1 MACCHHRRPKTM
13 QWHEKAL
20 ALFQHYLLSRG
31 SLTMNRLLVRPFD
44 KTILVSLYT
53 DALCEHVQ
61 YIDVTFVVLT
71 R

>member
-1 MACCHHRRPKTM
+1 
-13 QWHEKAL
+13 
-20 ALFQHYLLSRG
+20 
-31 SLTMNRLLVRPFD
+31 MNRLLVRPFD
-44 KTILVSLYT
+44 KTILLSLRT